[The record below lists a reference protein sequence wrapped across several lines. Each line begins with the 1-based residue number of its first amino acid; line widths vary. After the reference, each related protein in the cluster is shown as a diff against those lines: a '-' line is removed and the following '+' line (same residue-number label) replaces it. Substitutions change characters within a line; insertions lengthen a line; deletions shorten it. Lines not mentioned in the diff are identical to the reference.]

1 LVVSSSNFKNSEYR
15 LGVGNLVC
23 FKILPSAEKA
33 ANKVLLP
40 PTSIAKYITT
50 SIRLSGPAS
59 NIYKTDITPY
69 NRFNLL

>member
-1 LVVSSSNFKNSEYR
+1 
-15 LGVGNLVC
+15 
-23 FKILPSAEKA
+23 
-33 ANKVLLP
+33 LLP